1 MFLKIQINEFNGFHY
16 WHSSSLFTGTDN
28 PVGPSWPVH
37 SQPLPLTLLS
47 QSEGRMDAGLVN
59 SLQRTSSIQGL
70 LGQHLSSSQLS
81 FSASVAVPPTER
93 FCPGS
98 LQDSASHRASQRGIS
113 MGLGH
118 GSGLHYDAIYSKWS
132 LSGRK
137 GFNGPAAVEGDGG
150 LPHCIR
156 TQVRKRVLFFFF
168 PTVV

>member
-1 MFLKIQINEFNGFHY
+1 
-16 WHSSSLFTGTDN
+16 
-28 PVGPSWPVH
+28 
-37 SQPLPLTLLS
+37 
-47 QSEGRMDAGLVN
+47 MDAGLVN

-118 GSGLHYDAIYSKWS
+118 GSSLHYDALYSKWS

-150 LPHCIR
+150 MSHCIR
-156 TQVRKRVLFFFF
+156 TQVRRQLLIYLFLF
-168 PTVV
+168 PQRYNSKKKKKDFTFSFTIPCLSIYFKFKGC